1 MTARAIS
8 FLIWWRKNLPSTIDD
23 MIRMQKQFNK
33 ERKKN
38 KNE

>member
-1 MTARAIS
+1 MTLHMYM
-8 FLIWWRKNLPSTIDD
+8 FLVEYRKNLPSTIDD

-38 KNE
+38 KND

>member
-1 MTARAIS
+1 MTLHMHL
-8 FLIWWRKNLPSTIDD
+8 FLIEYRKNLPSTIDD

-38 KNE
+38 KND